1 VTSIITMPLDPALQL
16 GPIPLHWYGL
26 GYAIAFL
33 VGLRLITPFLERRG
47 IPPKTTSDLVWW
59 NIGAGLVGARLY
71 FDIQQPDLS
80 VFIRNPIRI
89 IAVWEGGMA
98 FFGAVIACL
107 ITVSVFTYVRKLPFW
122 VVLDAGALFATLP
135 QAIGRIGNVINGDI
149 LGPPS
154 NLPWAVRYTSPST
167 FAPHDGLAYQPAG
180 AYELLV
186 SLALFGLVL
195 LVLSRRP
202 PDGVAGIFY
211 IAAYAVSQ
219 FLLFFMRATEPV
231 ILYGLKQAQVTALVI
246 LFVVVR
252 GLVVLRRRYPD
263 IFMVEEPVAGPGDQG
278 GPIESPDEV
287 DGLTPNEP
295 LGAGARGLAE
305 EGR

>member
-1 VTSIITMPLDPALQL
+1 MTSVITMPLDPALQI

-33 VGLRLITPFLERRG
+33 VGVRLITPFLHRRG
-47 IPPKTTSDLVWW
+47 IPPQTTSELVWW
-59 NIGAGLVGARLY
+59 NIGAGLLGARLY

-80 VFIRNPIRI
+80 VFVREPIRI

-98 FFGAVIACL
+98 FFGALIACV
-107 ITVSVFTYVRKLPFW
+107 ITVIVFTYVKRLALW
-122 VVLDAGALFATLP
+122 AVLDAGALFATLP

-154 NLPWAVRYTSPST
+154 NLPWAVRYTSPLT
-167 FAPHDGLAYQPAG
+167 FAPRVGVSYQPAG

-186 SLALFGLVL
+186 ALLLFGLVL

-211 IAAYAVSQ
+211 VAAYAVSQ
-219 FLLFFMRATEPV
+219 FLLFFTRATEPV
-231 ILYGLKQAQVTALVI
+231 ILIGLKQAQVTALVI
-246 LFVVVR
+246 LFV
-252 GLVVLRRRYPD
+252 LVPALILLRLRYPN
-263 IFMVEEPVAGPGDQG
+263 IFTVEEPAPGP
-278 GPIESPDEV
+278 
-287 DGLTPNEP
+287 EP
-295 LGAGARGLAE
+295 RGEPARGLAE
-305 EGR
+305 EGN

>member
-1 VTSIITMPLDPALQL
+1 LRHDKGVISVITMPLDPALQI

-33 VGLRLITPFLERRG
+33 VGVRLITPFLQRHG
-47 IPPKTTSDLVWW
+47 IPAQTTSQLVWW
-59 NIGAGLVGARLY
+59 NIGVGLLGARLY

-80 VFIRNPIRI
+80 IFVHDPIRI

-98 FFGAVIACL
+98 FFGALIACVV
-107 ITVSVFTYVRKLPFW
+107 TVIVFTYVKKLPLWAVF
-122 VVLDAGALFATLP
+122 DAGAIFATLP
-135 QAIGRIGNVINGDI
+135 QAIGRIGNIINGDI

-167 FAPHDGLAYQPAG
+167 FAPHVGVAYQPAG

-186 SLALFGLVL
+186 ALLLFGLVL
-195 LVLSRRP
+195 LLLSRRP

-219 FLLFFMRATEPV
+219 FLLFFTRATEPV
-231 ILYGLKQAQVTALVI
+231 ILFGLKQAQVTALVVLLLLVPALI
-246 LFVVVR
+246 L
-252 GLVVLRRRYPD
+252 LRLRYPH
-263 IFMVEEPVAGPGDQG
+263 IFTVEEPA
-278 GPIESPDEV
+278 
-287 DGLTPNEP
+287 
-295 LGAGARGLAE
+295 AGAEPHPEAVRGLAE
-305 EGR
+305 EGN

>member
-1 VTSIITMPLDPALQL
+1 MTSVITMPLDPALQI

-33 VGLRLITPFLERRG
+33 VGVRLITPFLQHRG
-47 IPPKTTSDLVWW
+47 IPPGTTSELVWW
-59 NIGAGLVGARLY
+59 NIGMGLLGARLY

-80 VFIRNPIRI
+80 VFVREPIRI

-98 FFGAVIACL
+98 FFGALIACV
-107 ITVSVFTYVRKLPFW
+107 ITCIVFTYLKKLPLW
-122 VVLDAGALFATLP
+122 AVIDAGALFATLP

-167 FAPHDGLAYQPAG
+167 FAPHVGVAYQPAG

-202 PDGVAGIFY
+202 PDGIAGIFY
-211 IAAYAVSQ
+211 IAAYSVSQ
-219 FLLFFMRATEPV
+219 FLLFYTRATEPV
-231 ILYGLKQAQVTALVI
+231 IVYGLKQAQVTALVI
-246 LFVVVR
+246 LFVAVPA
-252 GLVVLRRRYPD
+252 LILLRLRYPD
-263 IFMVEEPVAGPGDQG
+263 IFTVQEPAVDPEPHPGP
-278 GPIESPDEV
+278 
-287 DGLTPNEP
+287 
-295 LGAGARGLAE
+295 ARGLAE
-305 EGR
+305 EGNS

>member
-1 VTSIITMPLDPALQL
+1 MTSVITMPLDPALQI

-33 VGLRLITPFLERRG
+33 VGVRLITPFLRRRG
-47 IPPKTTSDLVWW
+47 IPPQTTSELVWW
-59 NIGAGLVGARLY
+59 NIGAGLLGARLY

-80 VFIRNPIRI
+80 VFVREPIRI

-98 FFGAVIACL
+98 FFGALMACV
-107 ITVSVFTYVRKLPFW
+107 ITVIVFTYVKKLPLW
-122 VVLDAGALFATLP
+122 AVMDAGALFATLP

-154 NLPWAVRYTSPST
+154 NLPWAVRYTSPLT
-167 FAPHDGLAYQPAG
+167 FAPHVGVAYQPAG

-186 SLALFGLVL
+186 ALLLFGLVV

-211 IAAYAVSQ
+211 IAAYSVSQ
-219 FLLFFMRATEPV
+219 FLLFFTRSTEPV
-231 ILYGLKQAQVTALVI
+231 ILFGLKQAQVTALVI
-246 LFVVVR
+246 L
-252 GLVVLRRRYPD
+252 LVLVPALILLRLRYPN
-263 IFMVEEPVAGPGDQG
+263 IFTVEEPAA
-278 GPIESPDEV
+278 
-287 DGLTPNEP
+287 EP
-295 LGAGARGLAE
+295 RGEPARGLAE
-305 EGR
+305 EGN